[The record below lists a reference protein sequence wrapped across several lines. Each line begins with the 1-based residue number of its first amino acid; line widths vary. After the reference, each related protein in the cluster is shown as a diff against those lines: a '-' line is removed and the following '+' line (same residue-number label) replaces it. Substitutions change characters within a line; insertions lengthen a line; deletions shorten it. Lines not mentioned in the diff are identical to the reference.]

1 MSQKV
6 ENIIEFLGTVQHSL
20 LCPAWQTYS
29 DKHRPTVNY
38 SWPVGVAVIMDGQW
52 VVSQWC
58 LSFRMHQLAFCDTIL
73 ERNKRT
79 MFPTSTDGAGVS
91 ANNPLDAFFP
101 FDPFL
106 LNRQVGRL
114 SRRQAFQRAGFPLY
128 SGWAVQWVGCTV
140 GGLYSGWAV
149 QWVGCTMGGLY
160 NGWAVQW
167 VGCPVGGLYS
177 GWAVQRVGCT
187 VGGLYS
193 GWAVQW
199 VGCTVGGLSSGW
211 AVQRVG
217 CPVGGLSSGWA
228 VQRVGCTVGGL
239 YTGYSSFG
247 WNLDDVSTL
256 KRLVYWR
263 WSKSAFVEIVNII
276 GFGQ

>member
-1 MSQKV
+1 M
-6 ENIIEFLGTVQHSL
+6 
-20 LCPAWQTYS
+20 
-29 DKHRPTVNY
+29 
-38 SWPVGVAVIMDGQW
+38 
-52 VVSQWC
+52 VSQWC

-114 SRRQAFQRAGFPLY
+114 ST
-128 SGWAVQWVGCTV
+128 VQWVGCT
-140 GGLYSGWAV
+140 A
-149 QWVGCTMGGLY
+149 
-160 NGWAVQW
+160 
-167 VGCPVGGLYS
+167 GGLYS

-187 VGGLYS
+187 VGGLYN
-193 GWAVQW
+193 GRAEQW
-199 VGCTVGGLSSGW
+199 
-211 AVQRVG
+211 VG

-228 VQRVGCTVGGL
+228 VQRVRCTVGGLSSGWAVQWVGCTVGGL

-247 WNLDDVSTL
+247 
-256 KRLVYWR
+256 
-263 WSKSAFVEIVNII
+263 
-276 GFGQ
+276 